1 MSTASQPV
9 KATGAH
15 RLRVVSGNAALGAA
29 FWRLWTANLLS
40 ETGSQLSRVALVLAL
55 AGGLSPIAAV
65 ALLVFCETLPGSAVA
80 FVSGAI
86 VDRGNKREIMIAADV
101 IRAALVGL
109 VAINP
114 AAVFIYAMA
123 AIKSM
128 AGAFFSPARSAL
140 VPRVVDTSR
149 LAKANSMDQA
159 SSTIVMIA
167 APLLGAQL
175 YMWFGLKATLL
186 VDAASFLISGALVFG
201 IHSRYE
207 LARRWRT
214 ERIAARIGLAGLAVY
229 RQQCSGAASAGAD
242 HCQSVVRG
250 LWIPVAPA
258 FIREFLASPGRVLGV
273 QLSLFG
279 IGGFCG
285 SLIAAPLAAKFGKG
299 HVVTMALLGE
309 AAAMIAYSIT
319 RWPALSGGIIFLWGT
334 IVSIMVVSFNAL
346 LQEHVPGHFLGRVFA
361 VLQQLESSATVLAVL
376 LAALLAH
383 VLTPQG
389 IFLAAGVTYISL
401 IAASVRMRGG
411 RVLMR
416 TL

>member
-1 MSTASQPV
+1 MSTAPQPV
-9 KATGAH
+9 EATGAH
-15 RLRVVSGNAALGAA
+15 VLTVVSGNAALGTA

-80 FVSGAI
+80 FISGAI
-86 VDRGNKREIMIAADV
+86 VDRGDKRIIMIAADV

-109 VAINP
+109 VALNP
-114 AAVFIYAMA
+114 TGVFIYAMA

-140 VPRVVDTSR
+140 VPRVVDTKR
-149 LAKANSMDQA
+149 LTKANSMDQA

-167 APLLGAQL
+167 APMLGAQL
-175 YMWFGLKATLL
+175 YIWFGLKATLL
-186 VDAASFLISGALVFG
+186 LDAASFLVSAALVFG
-201 IHSRYE
+201 IRLRYE
-207 LARRWRT
+207 HPAVFEQSESPLASVWQGWRYIGSNVLARHL
-214 ERIAARIGLAGLAVY
+214 LALTTVSLL
-229 RQQCSGAASAGAD
+229 C
-242 HCQSVVRG
+242 VG

-258 FIREFLASPGRVLGV
+258 FIREFLGSPGSVLGV

-285 SLIAAPLAAKFGKG
+285 SLMAAPLAARFGKG
-299 HVVTMALLGE
+299 HAVTIALLGE
-309 AAAMIAYSIT
+309 ATAMIAYSVT

-376 LAALLAH
+376 LAAALEH

-389 IFLAAGVTYISL
+389 IFFAAGVTYLSL
-401 IAASVRMRGG
+401 IAASARMPGG

-416 TL
+416 TI